1 MLSGSVVV
9 LQYSVVSVPA
19 MSGQVVVGF
28 SSLLSVSHPSSWE
41 VGLTSSVGQ
50 GERI

>member
-19 MSGQVVVGF
+19 MNGQIVVGF
-28 SSLLSVSHPSSWE
+28 SHF
-41 VGLTSSVGQ
+41 
-50 GERI
+50 